1 MPAQSIDRLIVSRG
15 PAMITHRAGVFFT
28 REDLV
33 IDFSKETKEIPSS
46 AFGPLDEVNLGV
58 KASAKFRPV
67 GEFEHLGVLWP
78 YGITPVGR
86 SIFGDADYPLLI
98 QPLDEDQQQTTFKAA
113 GISKMPDLFFTAAD
127 TLIQDMEFQMVG
139 ENNVAVD
146 DAERLFTQEANTID
160 LGALPYDPDA
170 LIIQAYNNSWLSAG
184 TYQPAYSAEA
194 TDSPIDFDDSA
205 AAVQIALRTI
215 AALSAV
221 TVAGNYLDGFT
232 VTNGSAITA
241 GNFTSVY
248 SGLPGGTTLRADQV
262 SANVV
267 LLRLFP
273 WAKFQAR
280 EGIKVAFSL
289 QLTEDTA
296 DAIGHYDTIFSGLS
310 VTATGLPQGVTDVA
324 ALAAAAVQGP
334 GSVRGTKLSSGGHNL
349 DIYGDGVFFRLYQA
363 NIRKSSAI
371 YGRDKQRVGDL
382 EWVAARSIGGG
393 GALNPLFYI
402 GAAAPV

>member
-15 PAMITHRAGVFFT
+15 PAMITHRGGVFFS

-33 IDFSKETKEIPSS
+33 VDFTKETKEVPSA
-46 AFGPLDEVNLGV
+46 AFGKLDDVNLGV
-58 KASAKFRPV
+58 KATAKLRPV

-78 YGITPVGR
+78 YANTPIGR

-113 GISKMPDLFFTAAD
+113 AVSKMPDLFFTATD

-139 ENNVAVD
+139 ENNTAVD

-160 LGALPYDPDA
+160 LGTLPYDPDA
-170 LIIQAYNNSWLSAG
+170 LIIQAYHNSWLSAG
-184 TYQPAYSAEA
+184 TYHPSYSGDDTTAA
-194 TDSPIDFDDSA
+194 LAFDANA
-205 AAVQIALRTI
+205 AAVQVALRTI
-215 AALSAV
+215 AALPAV
-221 TVAGNYLDGFT
+221 TVTGNYLDGFT
-232 VTNGSAITA
+232 VTHTGALDHTL
-241 GNFTSVY
+241 FTSTY
-248 SGLPGGTTLRADQV
+248 SGLPGGTSLRADQV

-280 EGIKVAFSL
+280 EGIKVAFNL

-334 GSVRGTKLSSGGHNL
+334 GSVRGTKLSTGGHNL
-349 DIYGDGVFFRLYQA
+349 DIYGDGVFFRLYKA
-363 NIRKSSAI
+363 NVRKSSAI
-371 YGRDKQRVGDL
+371 YGATKQRVGDL

-393 GALNPLFYI
+393 GVLNPLFFI
-402 GAAAPV
+402 GTAAP

>member
-1 MPAQSIDRLIVSRG
+1 MSAQSIDRLLVSRG
-15 PAMITHRAGVFFT
+15 PAMITHRGGVFFT

-46 AFGPLDEVNLGV
+46 AFGKLDEVNLGV
-58 KASAKFRPV
+58 KATAKFRPV

-78 YGITPVGR
+78 YGITPIGR
-86 SIFGDADYPLLI
+86 SIYGDADYPLLV
-98 QPLDEDQQQTTFKAA
+98 QPLDDDQQQTTFKAA
-113 GISKMPDLFFTAAD
+113 AVSKMPDLFFTATD
-127 TLIQDMEFQMVG
+127 TLIQDAEFQMVG
-139 ENNVAVD
+139 ENNTPVD
-146 DAERLFTQEANTID
+146 DVERLFSQEANTID

-170 LIIQAYNNSWLSAG
+170 LIIQAYNNSWLSDG
-184 TYQPAYSAEA
+184 TYHPSYSADDTTSA
-194 TDSPIDFDDSA
+194 IAFDADA
-205 AAVQIALRTI
+205 AAVQVALRTI

-221 TVAGNYLDGFT
+221 TVTGNYLDGFT

-241 GNFTSVY
+241 GNFTSTY
-248 SGLPGGTTLRADQV
+248 SGLPGGTSLRADQV

-289 QLTEDTA
+289 TLTEDTS
-296 DAIGHYDTIFSGLS
+296 DAIGHYDTVFSGLS
-310 VTATGLPQGVTDVA
+310 VVATGLPQGVTDVA

-334 GSVRGTKLSSGGHNL
+334 GSVRGTKLSTGGHNL
-349 DIYGDGVFFRLYQA
+349 DIYGDDVFFRLYKA
-363 NIRKSSAI
+363 NIRKSGAVF
-371 YGRDKQRVGDL
+371 GATKQRVADL

-393 GALNPLFYI
+393 GVLNPLFYI